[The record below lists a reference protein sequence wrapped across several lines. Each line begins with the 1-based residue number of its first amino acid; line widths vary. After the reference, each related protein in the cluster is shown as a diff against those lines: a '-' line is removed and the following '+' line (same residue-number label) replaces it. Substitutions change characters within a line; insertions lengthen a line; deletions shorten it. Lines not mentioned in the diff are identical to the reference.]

1 VKGGNVLLNRQG
13 VGEGLLHF
21 FFPQNCVNCKK
32 YITESA
38 GYPLCEVCEKMIRKD
53 ISPYCLICGRPV
65 QNNRQIKCR
74 RCREKPFSFDLA
86 RAITLYEP
94 PIKNAIHAFKYRK
107 ILSLRILF
115 IHLLVEFLS
124 SNPFFRDIDGILPVP
139 LHQSR
144 LREREFNQAEIL
156 ARGISEV
163 LQKPLISKAVTRKKK
178 TLPQVGLSMKERR
191 LNLQGAFRVENEKFL
206 AKKKILII
214 DDVLTS
220 RSTVDSLSL
229 VLRRAGSQTILV
241 LALATGK

>member
-1 VKGGNVLLNRQG
+1 MLNRQG
-13 VGEGLLHF
+13 IGEGLLSF
-21 FFPQNCVNCKK
+21 FFPQYCVSCKK

-38 GYPLCEVCEKMIRKD
+38 GYPLCKECEEMIQKN
-53 ISPYCLICGRPV
+53 ISPYCLVCGRPV
-65 QNNRQIKCR
+65 HTNRQTLCR

-94 PIKNAIHAFKYRK
+94 PIKNAVHAFKYRK

-115 IHLLVEFLS
+115 IHLFVEFFS

-156 ARGISEV
+156 ARDISEF
-163 LQKPLISKAVTRKKK
+163 LQKPLFNKAVTREKE

-191 LNLQGAFRVENEKFL
+191 LNLRSAFRVENKNFL

-220 RSTVDSLSL
+220 RSTVDSLSMA
-229 VLRRAGSQTILV
+229 LRRAGSQTILV

>member
-1 VKGGNVLLNRQG
+1 MYKRQG
-13 VGEGLLHF
+13 IGEGLLNF

-38 GYPLCEVCEKMIRKD
+38 GYPLCEECEEKIRKD

-65 QNNRQIKCR
+65 LSYRQTKCR

-86 RAITLYEP
+86 RAVTLYEP

-107 ILSLRILF
+107 VLSFRILF
-115 IHLLVEFLS
+115 IQLINDFLTYH
-124 SNPFFRDIDGILPVP
+124 PFFRDIDGILPVP
-139 LHQSR
+139 LHHSR

-156 ARGISEV
+156 ARGVSET
-163 LQKPLISKAVTRKKK
+163 LQKPLINKAVIRKKK

-191 LNLQGAFRVENEKFL
+191 LNLQDAFYVENKNL
-206 AKKKILII
+206 IANKKILII
-214 DDVLTS
+214 DDVVTS
-220 RSTVDSLSL
+220 RSTVDSLSK